1 MLALISA
8 AVTLANLLLSLVVG
22 IRLFRLA
29 RRGSSFGPECW
40 LASFFVFGAFL
51 GAGLNISVYVGM
63 ADPSL
68 ALSPLHG
75 SLVLASSTFI
85 YCVGTLGI
93 YVFNWITFRP
103 DSKRA
108 RNAVI
113 AGTAFV
119 FGSALAQAMTEGFKV
134 TVFPGAA
141 YWSFYIG
148 RVAPYYWLA
157 VESLLYWS
165 AARRRMRIGLADPLV
180 TNRFFLLG
188 LWAVAWAAMGFSDI
202 VARGIYMWVSGSTT
216 ATTEVHIDTAGPI
229 ILATICV
236 TSVLGLLAAVTLALS
251 FFPNRAYRRFI
262 EARAAASRL

>member
-8 AVTLANLLLSLVVG
+8 SVTLANLLLSLAIG

-29 RRGSSFGPECW
+29 WRESGFGPEFW
-40 LASFFVFGAFL
+40 LGTFFLFAAFL

-63 ADPSL
+63 ADPAL

-75 SLVLASSTFI
+75 SLVLAASTFI
-85 YCVGTLGI
+85 YCIGTVGILI
-93 YVFNWITFRP
+93 FNWITFRP
-103 DSKRA
+103 DSPRA
-108 RNAVI
+108 RNTVI
-113 AGTAFV
+113 AG
-119 FGSALAQAMTEGFKV
+119 SALVIGAACAQALTEGFEV

-141 YWSFYIG
+141 YWTFYVG

-180 TNRFFLLG
+180 TNRFLLLG

-202 VARGIYMWVSGSTT
+202 VARGIYMSVSGSS
-216 ATTEVHIDTAGPI
+216 TEVNIETAGPI
-229 ILATICV
+229 ILATICI

-251 FFPNRAYRRFI
+251 FFPVRAYRRFI
-262 EARAAASRL
+262 EARAAASRV